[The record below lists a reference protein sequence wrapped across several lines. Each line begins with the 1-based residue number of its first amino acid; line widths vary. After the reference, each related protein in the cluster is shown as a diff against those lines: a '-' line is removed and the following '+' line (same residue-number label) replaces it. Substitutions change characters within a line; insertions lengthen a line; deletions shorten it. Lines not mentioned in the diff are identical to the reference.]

1 MFRKGVSHFERKFY
15 TEGGI
20 ALQPLLVSENLVIA
34 LSCALFGTVTRVLQT
49 DRQMDIN
56 WTDRITIANTALE

>member
-34 LSCALFGTVTRVLQT
+34 LSCALFGTVTRV
-49 DRQMDIN
+49 
-56 WTDRITIANTALE
+56 